1 MDKIFDCSDE
11 ALELLVL
18 EWVDWSLRVLIFIS
32 VIILLASSWKLEYIL
47 MLKEKNIFAEVL
59 LGTTIWDGSKKKR
72 SRWNRN
78 VITLKKP
85 KNFLKYT

>member
-85 KNFLKYT
+85 KNFLKYA